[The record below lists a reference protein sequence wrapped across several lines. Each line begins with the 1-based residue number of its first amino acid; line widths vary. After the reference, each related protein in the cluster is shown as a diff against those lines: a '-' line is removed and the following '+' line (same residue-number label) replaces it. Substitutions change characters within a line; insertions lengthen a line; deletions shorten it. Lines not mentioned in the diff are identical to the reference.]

1 MVDIIIIII
10 VIVLL
15 AIALKASLKHFK
27 GEGACCGGSS
37 IDHKHK
43 TLDRP
48 IIGKKKVK
56 IEGMHCENC
65 AQHITH
71 ALEKI
76 DGVIAKTDYKKGIS
90 IISFDR
96 NINNQTIESVIQRA
110 GYKVKEITE

>member
-27 GEGACCGGSS
+27 GDSACCGGSS
-37 IDHKHK
+37 MSYKHK
-43 TLDRP
+43 TLNHP
-48 IIGKKKVK
+48 IIGKKQVK

-65 AQHITH
+65 AKRITQ
-71 ALEKI
+71 ALEEI

-90 IISFDR
+90 MISFDR
-96 NINNQTIESVIQRA
+96 NINNQTIESIIQKA
-110 GYKVKEITE
+110 GYKVKEITK